1 MAKVQEE
8 RRIDAAFVYERLCR
22 MNQAEAN
29 MRRMITELASCGS
42 KRRIELEGE
51 YKATRSRYADLVEEW
66 RSATIEFHTGRRAVA
81 DREIAELQSEL
92 ADRGRVYAASPT
104 FETREAFLAI
114 RDQVDE
120 WTTVQANAH
129 GAIHEAN
136 RRASAAKT
144 AFKITA

>member
-1 MAKVQEE
+1 MRTLSRSGA
-8 RRIDAAFVYERLCR
+8 RRRSSSTLVDA
-22 MNQAEAN
+22 Q
-29 MRRMITELASCGS
+29 S
-42 KRRIELEGE
+42 RI
-51 YKATRSRYADLVEEW
+51 ARSL
-66 RSATIEFHTGRRAVA
+66 
-81 DREIAELQSEL
+81 ELQSEL